1 MKKIIPILC
10 FVLLLIHLHGQS
22 LPGYKRVS
30 LPVGTKEMNMLRQ
43 ADVLP
48 AHYHLKNGQ
57 LEMELDPAEYMA
69 FVQLKLPF
77 REISFPAVNDD
88 VTDLIQQRQ
97 QTASVPLNFSY
108 GSMGGYYTYA
118 EAMAI
123 LDDMRVKY
131 PTLISGKDTIG
142 FTFEGRPIVA
152 VRISDNPDNDEAGE
166 DEWLMTSLHHANEV
180 MGMSVVF
187 YYAWYLLEH
196 YGDDPVIRKLLNNS
210 ALYIIPVVN
219 PDGLAFNESTNPSGG
234 GTWRKNR
241 KPRVIGAT
249 THYGVDLNRN
259 YGYKWGYTHAGQLG
273 QAGSNFAGNSYYR
286 GTAAWSEQETSSM
299 RNFCEA
305 HHFTAAF
312 NYHAWDDSFNY
323 PWNFDID
330 SLTPDKNV
338 FSAIAQ
344 YCTADNLF
352 EYGTFNQ
359 TLGYTA
365 NGTSDDWLYGEQASK
380 GKIYAFTIEVGKSFY
395 PAQSLIIPYC
405 DSLLQANLKM
415 LKMAAAYAEVTE
427 TSSNSI
433 TSFTS
438 QVEFSIKRFSIQDS
452 DFTVSVQPL
461 NLPDVPINVTGP
473 AVVYSDLNF
482 LEQRSGGTI
491 SYEVPPTTPNGTN
504 VRFLLTVSN
513 GKWTISDTISKI
525 FMGHSVLA
533 LGCEN
538 STEPNDVPAQAK
550 PIYPGA
556 RTYAA
561 IEQLTDH
568 DWFRFT
574 TTAEQRNIRVILSG
588 LPADFDMELRDPNG
602 MVVAIAD
609 NSYKIADTIVYNG
622 GKEGVYTLHVYGY
635 HKAFHAQQCYSLDLN
650 LQAALFSP
658 VYSSGFKQR
667 ENKPGASF
675 SVSPIPATHFLQVQ
689 AKMYYASAVNW
700 TISDNTG
707 RKLKEGRV
715 QLGTGIQFF
724 QVMIGD
730 LPKGYYILNL
740 LPVTGA
746 VPATG
751 YKIIKE

>member
-1 MKKIIPILC
+1 MKKIVFIICLPFL
-10 FVLLLIHLHGQS
+10 FLPLLSHGQT
-22 LPGYKRVS
+22 GYRRVS
-30 LPVGTKEMNMLRQ
+30 LPAGAKEMAILQR

-48 AHYHLKNGQ
+48 AHYHLKNGL
-57 LEMELDPAEYMA
+57 LEMELDPAEFTA
-69 FVQLKLPF
+69 FSKLNLPYL
-77 REISFPAVNDD
+77 EKKQPMEQADG
-88 VTDLIQQRQ
+88 TGLLQQRE
-97 QTASVPLNFSY
+97 QTASTPFNFSF
-108 GSMGGYYTYA
+108 GSMGGYYTYV

-142 FTFEGRPIVA
+142 FTYEGRPIIA
-152 VRISDNPDNDEAGE
+152 VRISDNPDVNEAGE

-210 ALYIIPVVN
+210 ALYLIPVVN

-330 SLTPDKNV
+330 SLTPDKNI
-338 FSAIAQ
+338 FTAIAQ
-344 YCTADNLF
+344 YCTEDNLF

-365 NGTSDDWLYGEQASK
+365 NGTSDDWLYGEQLSK
-380 GKIYAFTIEVGKSFY
+380 SKIYAFTIEVGKSFY

-427 TSSNSI
+427 TSSNTI

-461 NLPDVPINVTGP
+461 NLPEVQINVTGP
-473 AVVYSDLNF
+473 PLVYNDLNF
-482 LEQRSGGTI
+482 LEQRAGGSI

-513 GKWTISDTISKI
+513 GNWAISDTISKV

-538 STEPNDVPAQAK
+538 STEPNDAPAQARS
-550 PIYPGA
+550 IYPGT
-556 RTYAA
+556 RTFAA
-561 IEQLTDH
+561 IEQVTDH

-574 TTAEQRNIRVILSG
+574 NTADKRNIQVILSG
-588 LPADFDMELRDPNG
+588 LPADYDMELRDPNG

-609 NSYKIADTIVYNG
+609 NSYKIADTIMYNS

-635 HKAFHAQQCYSLDLN
+635 RKAYHAQQCYSLDLY
-650 LQAALFSP
+650 LQPTLFTP
-658 VYSSGFKQR
+658 VHSSGFKQR
-667 ENKPGASF
+667 DNKFGASF
-675 SVSPIPATHFLQVQ
+675 SVSPVPATQYLQVQ
-689 AKMYYASAVNW
+689 AKMNYATAVNW
-700 TISDNTG
+700 SITDNTG
-707 RKLKEGRV
+707 RKLKEGSVR
-715 QLGTGIQFF
+715 LGTGIQFF
-724 QVMIGD
+724 QVVIGD
-730 LPKGYYILNL
+730 LPRGYYILNL
-740 LPVTGA
+740 LPVTGM
-746 VPATG
+746 VPGTG